1 MAVKIR
7 YTFRP
12 NLLQSPK
19 TVVSGHDGLE
29 LRNKTGRI
37 LRQIPWADVVRLQ
50 QFQYAMARTE
60 NGTSVPLL
68 AFRVRPRRGRPIMFL
83 SGSWMGPGA
92 GRTQFAD
99 SSAPFLQ
106 LVTDVKHRVANIRPE
121 AELVTGDRGYS
132 LMFMGLAALIAS
144 ITVVVGLA
152 FLSSD
157 RIDQDGWRILLLL
170 AGLALFVAPLTWH
183 AARSFQPASTTVA
196 ADLTE
201 DHLAG

>member
-1 MAVKIR
+1 MSGKIR
-7 YTFRP
+7 YQFRP

-19 TVVSGHDGLE
+19 VVVSGRDGLE
-29 LRNKTGRI
+29 LRNTRGRI
-37 LRQIPWADVVRLQ
+37 LRQIPWAEVARLQ

-60 NGTSVPLL
+60 DGTPVPLL
-68 AFRVRPRRGRPIMFL
+68 AFRVKPRRGRTIMFL
-83 SGSWMGPGA
+83 SGSWIGPGA

-99 SSAPFLQ
+99 SGEPFRQ
-106 LVTDVKHRVANIRPE
+106 LVTDVKHRVASIRPE

-132 LMFMGLAALIAS
+132 LMFMGLAALIAC
-144 ITVVVGLA
+144 ITIVIGVA

-157 RIDQDGWRILLLL
+157 RIDQEGWRILLLL

-183 AARSFQPASTTVA
+183 AARSFQPASTTVS
-196 ADLTE
+196 ADLSQ